1 LLFIF
6 SIKHVFV
13 KGNTRIIKKN
23 IIFTKKVDAL
33 FTKIGC
39 HYIIIREIRVMKTLA
54 HETNTYNR
62 KLNKMEIGMKPLRM
76 QNPLGFSCLFLF
88 GGRYSAENVSFEY
101 NAGSVAVLG

>member
-1 LLFIF
+1 LLFTF

-13 KGNTRIIKKN
+13 KGNTRIIKN
-23 IIFTKKVDAL
+23 IIFTKAVAAL

-76 QNPLGFSCLFLF
+76 QNPFGFSCLFCF
-88 GGRYSAENVSFEY
+88 Y
-101 NAGSVAVLG
+101 SVADTLLRM

>member
-1 LLFIF
+1 LLFTF

-13 KGNTRIIKKN
+13 KGNTRIIKN
-23 IIFTKKVDAL
+23 IIFTKAVAAL

-62 KLNKMEIGMKPLRM
+62 KLSELV
-76 QNPLGFSCLFLF
+76 
-88 GGRYSAENVSFEY
+88 SAELKHRGFRWRVYST
-101 NAGSVAVLG
+101 